1 MRLSLEISHEVTV
14 FRPLFSSIFTK
25 KYGPMD
31 PSNTPPASTDVS
43 AMEVDILQLI
53 NVHRTGLK
61 LPPLAFYAPIQSA
74 SQQHSNNMATGSVPF
89 GHTGFSER
97 ANRLVNALRGSAAAE
112 NVAIG
117 QRSAQEVVQSWLNS
131 AQHRQNIEG
140 DFNLTG
146 ISAIRDSNGDWVFTQ
161 LFIKAPSPSATTLSN
176 DNGNAEQQLNYQ
188 IHDRINQHRIQQYL
202 PALQI
207 NPHIQ
212 VVAVQHAQD
221 MANGKVGF
229 GHQGFE
235 DRARLLLGKLGG
247 KSAAEN
253 VALAPADAHKIVQ
266 NWLESSGHRNN
277 IEGHFNLTGIGI
289 AKGSDGRVYCCQL
302 FIER

>member
-1 MRLSLEISHEVTV
+1 
-14 FRPLFSSIFTK
+14 
-25 KYGPMD
+25 MD
-31 PSNTPPASTDVS
+31 PSNMPSTDVS
-43 AMEVDILQLI
+43 AMEVDILHLI
-53 NVHRTGLK
+53 NEHRAGLK
-61 LPPLAFYAPIQSA
+61 LAPLAFYAPIQSA
-74 SQQHSNNMATGSVPF
+74 SRQHSNNMATGSVPF
-89 GHTGFSER
+89 GHAGFSER

-146 ISAIRDSNGDWVFTQ
+146 ISAVRDPNADWVFTQ
-161 LFIKAPSPSATTLSN
+161 LFIKAPSPSASALSTAT
-176 DNGNAEQQLNYQ
+176 GSAEQQLNYQ
-188 IHDRINQHRIQQYL
+188 IHDRINQHRVHQFL

-207 NPHIQ
+207 NPHVQ
-212 VVAVQHAQD
+212 VVALQHAQD
-221 MANGKVGF
+221 MAAGKVGF

-235 DRARLLLGKLGG
+235 ERARRLLGKLGG

-253 VALAPADAHKIVQ
+253 VALAPADAARIVQ
-266 NWLESSGHRNN
+266 HWLDSSGHRNN
-277 IEGHFNLTGIGI
+277 IEGNFNLTGIGI
-289 AKGSDGRVYCCQL
+289 APGSDGRVYCCQL

>member
-1 MRLSLEISHEVTV
+1 
-14 FRPLFSSIFTK
+14 
-25 KYGPMD
+25 MD
-31 PSNTPPASTDVS
+31 DPNIIQPTTEVS
-43 AMEVDILQLI
+43 AMEMDILHLV
-53 NVHRTGLK
+53 NEHRAGLN
-61 LPPLAFYAPIQSA
+61 LEPLAFYAPIQTA
-74 SQQHSNNMATGSVPF
+74 SQQHSNNMAMGSVPF
-89 GHTGFSER
+89 GHAGFSER
-97 ANRLVNALRGSAAAE
+97 ANRLVKALHGSAAAE

-146 ISAIRDSNGDWVFTQ
+146 ISAVRDRNSDWVFTQ
-161 LFIKAPSPSATTLSN
+161 LFIKAPSPTATLGPTTGSA
-176 DNGNAEQQLNYQ
+176 DQQLNYL

-207 NPHIQ
+207 NPHVQ

-221 MANGKVGF
+221 MAAGKVAF

-235 DRARLLLGKLGG
+235 ERARQLLSKLGG

-253 VALAPADAHKIVQ
+253 VALAPADAGQIVQ
-266 NWLESSGHRNN
+266 HWLDSSGHRNN
-277 IEGHFNLTGIGI
+277 IEGAFSLTGIGV
-289 AKGSDGRVYCCQL
+289 AKGNDGRVYCCQL